1 MRFVV
6 TGEWN
11 RNRLLQVI
19 VLLYALYVALLIV
32 TNGLLYFEKMSLAP
46 SSVISYYLGNEAEFS
61 SPRTYQGLLE
71 ISHFHLFAMGML
83 LMVMTHLMLFIPVSG
98 TAKVWLIVVPFLAGV
113 VSEGSGWLVRFV
125 SPDFAILK
133 VAGFLL
139 LQGSLIALVTI
150 SIWSVLTRRQAE
162 NYTGFVDDE
171 DEDEEFEFDE

>member
-19 VLLYALYVALLIV
+19 VVLYSIYVALLVV

-46 SSVISYYLGNEAEFS
+46 ASVVSHYLGSEESFS
-61 SPRTYQGLLE
+61 GPRTYQGMLE
-71 ISHFHLFAMGML
+71 LSHFHLFAIGML
-83 LMVMTHLMLFIPVSG
+83 LMVLTHLMLFIPVSG
-98 TAKVWLIVVPFLAGV
+98 SVKAWLIAVPFVSGF

-125 SPDFAILK
+125 SPEFAVMK

-139 LQGSLIALVTI
+139 LQGSLIALVVI
-150 SIWSVLTRRQAE
+150 SIWSVFAKHQAE

-171 DEDEEFEFDE
+171 